1 MIKKTLGALIL
12 FGAAVSA
19 HADVLLQENF
29 NSVAGLAGNGWVLN
43 NNSTPGGLTGWFQGD
58 QNVFPSQSGAP
69 EAYAAANFNNAPAGG
84 TIDNWLISPEFSTA
98 NNYRVSL
105 WLRGDFLDGFS
116 DTVSFALSNG
126 SSAIG
131 DFVRGNSITVPTG
144 SWTQFFVDVAGS
156 GTVGTTGRFAIEYTG
171 SADVA
176 NYIGVDTLEINSVPE
191 PTSMV
196 ILGTGLLGL
205 AMARRRR
212 QQN

>member
-19 HADVLLQENF
+19 QADVLLQENF
-29 NSVAGLAGNGWVLN
+29 NSVAGLTGSGWVLN
-43 NNSTPGGLTGWFQGD
+43 NNSTPGGLIGWFQGNQD
-58 QNVFPSQSGAP
+58 IFSAQSGP
-69 EAYAAANFNNAPAGG
+69 DRSYAAANYFNTSPGG

-98 NNYRVSL
+98 NDYRVSL

-131 DFVRGNSITVPTG
+131 DFVRGDSITVPTG
-144 SWTQFFVDVAGS
+144 AWTQYFVNVAGTGILGS
-156 GTVGTTGRFAIEYTG
+156 TGRFAIEYTG
-171 SADVA
+171 SADLA
-176 NYIGVDTLEINSVPE
+176 NYIGVDTLDIRSVPE
-191 PTSMV
+191 PTSIV

-205 AMARRRR
+205 AVARRR
-212 QQN
+212 QQT

>member
-19 HADVLLQENF
+19 QADVLLQENF
-29 NSVAGLAGNGWVLN
+29 NSIAGLAGNGWVLN
-43 NNSTPGGLTGWFQGD
+43 NNSTPGGITGWFQGD

-69 EAYAAANFNNAPAGG
+69 EAYAAANFNSAGAGG
-84 TIDNWLISPEFSTA
+84 TIDNWLISPEFSTEK
-98 NNYRVSL
+98 NYRVSL
-105 WLRGDFLDGFS
+105 WLRGDFLDGFN

-131 DFVRGNSITVPTG
+131 DFVRGNSFTVPTG

-156 GTVGTTGRFAIEYTG
+156 GILGSTGRFAIEYTG
-171 SADVA
+171 SADLA
-176 NYIGVDTLEINSVPE
+176 NYIGVDTLDIRSVPE
-191 PTSMV
+191 PTSIV

-205 AMARRRR
+205 AVARRRR